1 MVYLLPL
8 LGQICPFKVV
18 TMIDPIVQVIAN
30 RRKLA
35 KLTRQQV
42 AEIAGM
48 SLKTYQRIERGES
61 DMKISQY
68 RSIVR
73 ALHLT
78 DLDIAL
84 DVKNIQPVTNADLAA
99 AARLLSP
106 DAQAMLVRFIMHV
119 AK

>member
-1 MVYLLPL
+1 M
-8 LGQICPFKVV
+8 
-18 TMIDPIVQVIAN
+18 MIDPIVQVITT

-35 KLTRQQV
+35 KLTRQQMADV
-42 AEIAGM
+42 AGM

-68 RSIVR
+68 RSIIR
-73 ALHLT
+73 ALNLT

-84 DVKNIQPVTNADLAA
+84 DVKEIQPFTNADLLA

-106 DAQAMLVRFIMHV
+106 EAQAMLVRFIMQV
-119 AK
+119 TKK

>member
-1 MVYLLPL
+1 
-8 LGQICPFKVV
+8 
-18 TMIDPIVQVIAN
+18 MIDPIVKVLTE
-30 RRKLA
+30 RRKA
-35 KLTRQQV
+35 VHLTRQQM

-61 DMKISQY
+61 DMKLSQY

-73 ALHLT
+73 ALNLT

-84 DVKNIQPVTNADLAA
+84 DVKQVQPVTSADLSA

-106 DAQAMLVRFIMHV
+106 EAQTMLMRFILQV
-119 AK
+119 AQR